1 MPPRHPRIPPSLLS
15 QRFAFR
21 MLAVQSRILPVL
33 CWSGICRLGSIQIGS
48 LGLINTLPFDHESG
62 SPESLLGLRPD
73 INKPP
78 LQRLAMSLVRESLWS
93 DGCLFGRSQKE
104 DSPSLTTAAHE
115 QERGCPG
122 FLCEPLLCKTLR
134 QGGQ

>member
-1 MPPRHPRIPPSLLS
+1 MTHGPSSL
-15 QRFAFR
+15 QA
-21 MLAVQSRILPVL
+21 AVAVL

-78 LQRLAMSLVRESLWS
+78 VVGTPRCWSCCAAGWRSGRLLIL
-93 DGCLFGRSQKE
+93 
-104 DSPSLTTAAHE
+104 SP
-115 QERGCPG
+115 C
-122 FLCEPLLCKTLR
+122 PLLYPLAGWATGSLCAR
-134 QGGQ
+134 HIQGVHPKRYAG

>member
-1 MPPRHPRIPPSLLS
+1 MSGESNRSINEGEKEEHTWSEQIEIAASELVDKTKELIEEGNVRRLIT
-15 QRFAFR
+15 
-21 MLAVQSRILPVL
+21 VL

-78 LQRLAMSLVRESLWS
+78 IIR
-93 DGCLFGRSQKE
+93 
-104 DSPSLTTAAHE
+104 
-115 QERGCPG
+115 
-122 FLCEPLLCKTLR
+122 
-134 QGGQ
+134 

>member
-1 MPPRHPRIPPSLLS
+1 MSS
-15 QRFAFR
+15 QS
-21 MLAVQSRILPVL
+21 AVAVL

-78 LQRLAMSLVRESLWS
+78 VGRGKVLSLSLSDRGLPPASKHAASSAFRGPTSFHHSAITPSSEHYPASLSLAMQSISTKNPRREAPTVVRAGGS
-93 DGCLFGRSQKE
+93 CRKN
-104 DSPSLTTAAHE
+104 SP
-115 QERGCPG
+115 
-122 FLCEPLLCKTLR
+122 
-134 QGGQ
+134 